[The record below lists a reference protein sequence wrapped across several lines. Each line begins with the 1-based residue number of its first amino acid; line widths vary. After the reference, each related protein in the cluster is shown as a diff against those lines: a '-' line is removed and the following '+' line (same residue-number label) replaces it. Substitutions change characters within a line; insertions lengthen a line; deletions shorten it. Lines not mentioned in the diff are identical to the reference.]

1 MSARTSVSLPLAGRV
16 LLLAVSFFLFLILN
30 TVGVG
35 AQTADDHGN
44 YLNNA
49 TNLPLGSS
57 VAGRIDPGDDV
68 DVFKLDLSG
77 RVGATDV
84 WIYTTGELDT
94 AGGLYYSSGGQPFAS
109 NDDSFISGRRY
120 NFHLRA
126 TLAPGIYYVGV
137 FSFDGLTTGS
147 YMLHAGAVTDPGNTV
162 GTAKTLNLSAPTAGS
177 IGFASDNDY
186 FRLNLAKSTHL
197 YLYVRSVYGERVA
210 GFPVD
215 SGNIFVP
222 SNVHIRG
229 DGFFIRDY
237 FAPGTH
243 YIKVLTLSSV
253 TSHPVPYTIHA
264 YEETDYPAF
273 LEDCQAKTDA
283 LNDPQI
289 GDSLYGCQWHLR
301 NQSGEDINVEPVWA
315 EGITGEGINIAV
327 VDDGMDFN
335 HIDLRDNVDTSLN
348 HDYADLGS
356 IFFPFA
362 HHGTYI
368 AGIIAARDNG
378 IGVRGVAPR
387 ATIYGYNYLL
397 GQTFL
402 NEANAMTRN
411 MGVTAVS
418 NNSWGPVGGPGL
430 GHANAFW
437 ELAVESGASS
447 GYGGKGIL
455 YSFAGGN
462 DHQIGANSNLNEY
475 ANHYA
480 VTAVCGT
487 SEIGTR
493 KATSEMGANLW
504 VCAPA
509 GHYEA
514 AQIDIV
520 TTENYDRY
528 IYGLSGTSAATAI
541 VSGAAALMRQAN
553 PNLTWRD
560 LKLILAAS
568 ARKNDPANP
577 GWQDGAFRYGSTS
590 AADRYHF
597 NHEYGFGVVDA
608 KAAVDMAKGWSNSL
622 PPLLSSTAASGSLNF
637 LVPDLPATGVPTTF
651 YHELTLNTDDIDF
664 TEFVEVNVTF
674 SHESFRDLD
683 IELVSPSGARSQ
695 LTVAFDTVT
704 PDDPTD
710 EDLVPLRGTFRFGSA
725 RHLGEDP
732 NGVWQLRV
740 SDQLRFVTGT
750 WDSWSIKVYGHSGTP
765 VDTSACATGGAVTN
779 ASSNPGLVSD
789 CETLLEARDTLVGT
803 GTSLNW
809 SPNTPITSWDGITLE
824 GTPARVTQLSLW
836 NRGFRGT
843 IPSHLGNLSALTVL
857 DLSTPTCGGAPC
869 TNVQDHQ
876 RNQLRGTIPTALGDL
891 TSLQVLNLH
900 NNQLT
905 GGIPLGL
912 ARLANLRVLALGL
925 NQLSGTIP
933 TQLSSLSSLT
943 ELYLWGNQLTGAIP
957 TQLGNLFNLQEL
969 YLGENQ
975 LTGQLPTQL
984 SNLSN
989 LTRLS
994 LSKNQLTGAIP
1005 TQLGSL
1011 SKLEWL
1017 VLNENR
1023 LAGAIPSQLGSLSNL
1038 KVLSLWDN
1046 QLTGAIP
1053 ASLSRLANL
1062 ETLYLS
1068 QNQLTEC
1075 IPAGLRGVAEND
1087 LDALMLPYCDVVLS
1101 RLTID
1106 PGSLTPAFDP
1116 YHTDYTAVASATT
1129 VTLTPTSAHNATF
1142 EFLDVNDS
1150 AIADADA
1157 NLAGHQITLA
1167 AQGVT
1172 TVKIRVTSQDGAAS
1186 HTYAIQIS
1194 MVSASGAMATRS
1206 FSTPAVAAGGQ
1217 LVVTIEANNFGS
1229 FGGVTETLPTGFS
1242 YVASSLPVDLVVA
1255 TGQEVRFTLF
1265 GESNFTYTVTASN
1278 TAGSYSFSGVLKDS
1292 TGIDYQVAGPSVI
1305 TVGDAPGVA
1314 VSHVTPGA
1322 IPQVRINSPIPLT
1335 ATFSKPVFG
1344 FTVKDITVTN
1354 GVAGNFVGNDGDL
1367 AYTFDVTPNAIG
1379 DVTVDIAADVAL
1391 DAENNGNTAAIQ
1403 LSLGIPYDD
1412 DHDGAVNRDE
1422 VITAIG
1428 DYLFSGTLTR
1438 DQVIALIGLYL
1449 FG

>member
-1 MSARTSVSLPLAGRV
+1 MARPE
-16 LLLAVSFFLFLILN
+16 
-30 TVGVG
+30 
-35 AQTADDHGN
+35 AD
-44 YLNNA
+44 
-49 TNLPLGSS
+49 P
-57 VAGRIDPGDDV
+57 
-68 DVFKLDLSG
+68 
-77 RVGATDV
+77 
-84 WIYTTGELDT
+84 
-94 AGGLYYSSGGQPFAS
+94 
-109 NDDSFISGRRY
+109 RR
-120 NFHLRA
+120 LC
-126 TLAPGIYYVGV
+126 PQE
-137 FSFDGLTTGS
+137 
-147 YMLHAGAVTDPGNTV
+147 
-162 GTAKTLNLSAPTAGS
+162 
-177 IGFASDNDY
+177 
-186 FRLNLAKSTHL
+186 
-197 YLYVRSVYGERVA
+197 RS
-210 GFPVD
+210 
-215 SGNIFVP
+215 
-222 SNVHIRG
+222 H
-229 DGFFIRDY
+229 
-237 FAPGTH
+237 
-243 YIKVLTLSSV
+243 
-253 TSHPVPYTIHA
+253 
-264 YEETDYPAF
+264 
-273 LEDCQAKTDA
+273 
-283 LNDPQI
+283 
-289 GDSLYGCQWHLR
+289 
-301 NQSGEDINVEPVWA
+301 
-315 EGITGEGINIAV
+315 
-327 VDDGMDFN
+327 
-335 HIDLRDNVDTSLN
+335 
-348 HDYADLGS
+348 
-356 IFFPFA
+356 
-362 HHGTYI
+362 
-368 AGIIAARDNG
+368 
-378 IGVRGVAPR
+378 
-387 ATIYGYNYLL
+387 
-397 GQTFL
+397 
-402 NEANAMTRN
+402 
-411 MGVTAVS
+411 
-418 NNSWGPVGGPGL
+418 
-430 GHANAFW
+430 
-437 ELAVESGASS
+437 
-447 GYGGKGIL
+447 
-455 YSFAGGN
+455 
-462 DHQIGANSNLNEY
+462 
-475 ANHYA
+475 
-480 VTAVCGT
+480 
-487 SEIGTR
+487 
-493 KATSEMGANLW
+493 
-504 VCAPA
+504 
-509 GHYEA
+509 
-514 AQIDIV
+514 
-520 TTENYDRY
+520 
-528 IYGLSGTSAATAI
+528 
-541 VSGAAALMRQAN
+541 
-553 PNLTWRD
+553 
-560 LKLILAAS
+560 
-568 ARKNDPANP
+568 ANP

-765 VDTSACATGGAVTN
+765 VDTSACATGGAVANT
-779 ASSNPGLVSD
+779 STNPGLVSD

-809 SPNTPITSWDGITLE
+809 SVNTPITSWDGITVE
-824 GTPARVTQLSLW
+824 GTPARVTQLLLW
-836 NRGFRGT
+836 NRG
-843 IPSHLGNLSALTVL
+843 
-857 DLSTPTCGGAPC
+857 
-869 TNVQDHQ
+869 
-876 RNQLRGTIPTALGDL
+876 LRGTIPEQLESLTALKKLDLGTALEVCVGDVCRDVEEHERNRL
-891 TSLQVLNLH
+891 TGTIPATLGNLAGLESLLLNR
-900 NNQLT
+900 NQLT
-905 GGIPLGL
+905 GAIPAQLGSL
-912 ARLANLRVLALGL
+912 SNLQVLSLWE
-925 NQLSGTIP
+925 NQFTGTIP
-933 TQLSSLSSLT
+933 PSLGNLSNLEQMYLSQNQLTGAIPLQLGGLSNLQ
-943 ELYLWGNQLTGAIP
+943 ELYLWGNQLSGQIP
-957 TQLGNLFNLQEL
+957 TQLG
-969 YLGENQ
+969 
-975 LTGQLPTQL
+975 
-984 SNLSN
+984 NLSN

-994 LSKNQLTGAIP
+994 LSRNQLTGAIP
-1005 TQLGSL
+1005 QQLGSL

-1023 LAGAIPSQLGSLSNL
+1023 MAGAIPAQLGSLSNL

-1335 ATFSKPVFG
+1335 ATFSEPVFG
-1344 FTVKDITVTN
+1344 FTVEDITVTT